1 MTLAGP
7 GGQRRLVGTSMTGQ
21 LPTPSVSCT
30 GCRRVHHQ
38 WGKSTQTALGQRPR
52 ICTVTHRAQGY
63 GILSEALGALA
74 LVGLIRA
81 TLPTCRTE
89 GRVVANESSP
99 AHSYASHQCIPAAP
113 STGRAGMTSG
123 RRGEIVCLDLS
134 SSATRTW
141 TVLATSPSALGI
153 WIWRGIGV
161 VPRHHPVTFS

>member
-1 MTLAGP
+1 MTGNCRL
-7 GGQRRLVGTSMTGQ
+7 RRLVVQGAAGCITSGGSPPR
-21 LPTPSVSCT
+21 L
-30 GCRRVHHQ
+30 R
-38 WGKSTQTALGQRPR
+38 WGNALGSARSP
-52 ICTVTHRAQGY
+52 TEHSGF
-63 GILSEALGALA
+63 GIPSEALGALA

-89 GRVVANESSP
+89 GRVLANGSSP
-99 AHSYASHQCIPAAP
+99 VHRYASHQCIPAAP

-134 SSATRTW
+134 SSSTRTW

-153 WIWRGIGV
+153 WIWCGIGV